1 MALLLHY
8 CANAQQN
15 VAFDIIKASSQ
26 TIEKFTEWAKKK
38 NFYPAPAEV
47 NGEMNFTY
55 KPGKKSIDKL
65 PREITLFTGEKNL
78 CFSYKTFA
86 EKEFA
91 DMLGKLGK
99 EGFKGNTQKK
109 ITGNENIFLQKIIS
123 VFISLQNLLIRQSN
137 ILFC

>member
-65 PREITLFTGEKNL
+65 PGKLPSLPAK
-78 CFSYKTFA
+78 KTFA
-86 EKEFA
+86 FPIKH
-91 DMLGKLGK
+91 L
-99 EGFKGNTQKK
+99 QKK
-109 ITGNENIFLQKIIS
+109 NLQICWVNSVKKVLKATPKKI
-123 VFISLQNLLIRQSN
+123 
-137 ILFC
+137 